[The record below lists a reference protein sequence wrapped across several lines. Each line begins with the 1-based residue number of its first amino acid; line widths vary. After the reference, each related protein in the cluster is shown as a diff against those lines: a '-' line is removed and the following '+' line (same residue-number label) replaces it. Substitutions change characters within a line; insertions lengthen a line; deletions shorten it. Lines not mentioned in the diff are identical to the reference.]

1 MGLAAS
7 LNHVSGLGPI
17 YVITVFLYEKIVS
30 KIYYQ
35 IEYIF
40 DLPFLNLY
48 FWVVHVTSSSTRR
61 SVDRVTYN
69 FIQSAEQIS
78 FYKYWTYFY

>member
-40 DLPFLNLY
+40 DLPLLYLY
-48 FWVVHVTSSSTRR
+48 FWVLCMWLAVVLA
-61 SVDRVTYN
+61 
-69 FIQSAEQIS
+69 QCG
-78 FYKYWTYFY
+78 